1 MARNDTNVCKLCR
14 REGVKLFLKG
24 QRCFSE
30 KCAVNRRNY
39 PPGQHVRPKKG
50 TDYGTQL
57 REKQKCKRIYGVLER
72 QFQHYFSIARRQ
84 KGNTG
89 ENLLILME
97 RRLDNVLLSLG
108 LAFSRFDARQMV
120 AHGHVHVNGRRL
132 DIPSYLVR
140 AGDEISVVG
149 KEKITKKA
157 GDAIEMN
164 KVCIVPCGAVEQH
177 GGARAAEEQAQHLA
191 AVSCTRDPRR
201 SGRGLQR
208 SARDNAEL
216 LHDTSYRL
224 TLRPI

>member
-72 QFQHYFSIARRQ
+72 QFQHYFDIAKRQ

-120 AHGHVHVNGRRL
+120 AHGHIKVNGRRL

-140 AGDEISVVG
+140 AGDEIAVTG

-164 KVCIVPCGAVEQH
+164 KGRPLPTWLEATPADHKGRVIQLPKREDVSVELNEQLIV
-177 GGARAAEEQAQHLA
+177 
-191 AVSCTRDPRR
+191 
-201 SGRGLQR
+201 
-208 SARDNAEL
+208 EL
-216 LHDTSYRL
+216 CSK
-224 TLRPI
+224 

>member
-1 MARNDTNVCKLCR
+1 MARISNNVCKLCR

-30 KCAVNRRNY
+30 KCGVNRRNY
-39 PPGQHVRPKKG
+39 PPGQHTRPKKT

-57 REKQKCKRIYGVLER
+57 REKQKIKRIYGMLES
-72 QFQHYFSIARRQ
+72 QFQHFFTMASRQ

-89 ENLLILME
+89 ENLLVLME

-140 AGDEISVVG
+140 PGDEISVKG
-149 KEKITKKA
+149 GEKLRKKA
-157 GDAIEMN
+157 TDAVEMN
-164 KVCIVPCGAVEQH
+164 KGRPLPAWLEAAPGELKGKVIQLPKREDVTVEVNEQLIV
-177 GGARAAEEQAQHLA
+177 
-191 AVSCTRDPRR
+191 
-201 SGRGLQR
+201 
-208 SARDNAEL
+208 EL
-216 LHDTSYRL
+216 CSK
-224 TLRPI
+224 